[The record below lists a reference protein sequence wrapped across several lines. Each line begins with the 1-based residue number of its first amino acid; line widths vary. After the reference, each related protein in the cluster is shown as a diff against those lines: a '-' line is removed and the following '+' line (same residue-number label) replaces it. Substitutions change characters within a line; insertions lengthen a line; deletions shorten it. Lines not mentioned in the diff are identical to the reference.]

1 MTGKDGP
8 LQRQGFYAHFA
19 YHFSPKWEG
28 ILRLDS
34 WDPDTRRQTN
44 AADVTERDYVAG
56 FNYFI
61 TESHVKFQFN
71 YLRKTFANGIVAPRN
86 LAVLKLQTW
95 W

>member
-1 MTGKDGP
+1 MP
-8 LQRQGFYAHFA
+8 
-19 YHFSPKWEG
+19 
-28 ILRLDS
+28 
-34 WDPDTRRQTN
+34 N

-71 YLRKTFANGIVAPRN
+71 YLRKTFANGTVSPRN
-86 LAVLKLQTW
+86 LEVLKLRTW